1 MRLLPVP
8 VNRLRSPSS
17 AFTARQPPWSPPE
30 EAGQGR
36 NMQNAEASR
45 GSRWLEDIS
54 GKRLRR
60 SLDQFRSYQSKT
72 PALTSGL
79 AVARQTLSSILF
91 STCYFCKQWYSEQFA
106 TDGDCNK
113 FLWGMCSVL
122 EFAVACSWTLDSG
135 VGAAQ
140 GQASICDG
148 CSWTADS
155 GAGHIF
161 IVIKKRGDK

>member
-1 MRLLPVP
+1 MRQEPRSLPSTICKGSRSLLAALCGLTVQHAAFVCSSDVLRLLPVP

-79 AVARQTLSSILF
+79 AVASQTLSSILF
-91 STCYFCKQWYSEQFA
+91 STCYFCKQWYSKQFA
-106 TDGDCNK
+106 TGRR
-113 FLWGMCSVL
+113 LQQISL
-122 EFAVACSWTLDSG
+122 G
-135 VGAAQ
+135 V
-140 GQASICDG
+140 
-148 CSWTADS
+148 
-155 GAGHIF
+155 
-161 IVIKKRGDK
+161 V

>member
-1 MRLLPVP
+1 MQHAAFVCSSDVLRLLPVP

-79 AVARQTLSSILF
+79 AVASQTLSSILF
-91 STCYFCKQWYSEQFA
+91 STCSFCKQWYSSSLRGAQNRC
-106 TDGDCNK
+106 T
-113 FLWGMCSVL
+113 
-122 EFAVACSWTLDSG
+122 
-135 VGAAQ
+135 GAADYSFRSSSHV
-140 GQASICDG
+140 AAHLIPTNALRVSAYECRF
-148 CSWTADS
+148 C
-155 GAGHIF
+155 
-161 IVIKKRGDK
+161 